1 MEAICAHSRRPD
13 KKDACDMVLYGSIMS
28 QLSEH
33 ELRHL
38 ITNELNGT
46 DGLVYPF
53 NVRYLEAQIEGI
65 RIIGVH
71 EKHVGLC
78 SPFDVLLEYSRK
90 TSITPSMVLS
100 PQGRAELKWKRK
112 RFETAG

>member
-1 MEAICAHSRRPD
+1 MALC
-13 KKDACDMVLYGSIMS
+13 GSIKS

-33 ELRHL
+33 ELRPL
-38 ITNELNGT
+38 ITNELDGT

-53 NVRYLEAQIEGI
+53 SVRYLEAQIEGI

-71 EKHVGLC
+71 EKHVSLC
-78 SPFDVLLEYSRK
+78 SRFDVLLEYSRK
-90 TSITPSMVLS
+90 TSITLSMVLS
-100 PQGRAELKWKRK
+100 PQGRAEHKWKRT